1 MSTQP
6 DSRLDPQTDPR
17 LDGLEVYLVGG
28 AVRDAR
34 LGWPIGDRD
43 WVVVGATPEAMRQR
57 GFKSV
62 GRDFPVF
69 LHPDTHEE
77 YALARTERKQGRGY
91 TGFEVHASPDVTLEA
106 DLARRDFT
114 INAMAETPAGE
125 LVDPYG
131 GAADLEARQLRHVSA
146 AFVEDPLR
154 VLRAARFLARYR
166 KLGFTIAPQTMT
178 LMRQLTDSGEM
189 SYLVAERVWTETHK
203 ALGEADPAAYFQT
216 LESCGALAELMPPL
230 STPTLEQVLARL
242 EHVPDA
248 SAAYPLTLWRWA
260 RLGEH
265 LQDDEQSRLN
275 DAVKA
280 PNAFRDAMR
289 LAALSYRLRQQIG
302 GQRPGVET
310 DHAGTIMA
318 WLDAIDAWRRPER
331 VAPLLALIA
340 HDDGSLA
347 DDLVLA
353 WRLASQIV
361 PKALLDEGFR
371 GPALGEEL
379 SRRRKETV
387 REALGTS

>member
-1 MSTQP
+1 MNSQP

-131 GAADLEARQLRHVSA
+131 GAADLKARQLRHVSA

-166 KLGFTIAPQTMT
+166 KLGFTIAPETMT

-230 STPTLEQVLARL
+230 STPALEQVLARL
-242 EHVPDA
+242 EHVPDE
-248 SAAYPLTLWRWA
+248 SAACPLTLWRWA

-289 LAALSYRLRQQIG
+289 LAALSYRLRQQVG
-302 GQRPGVET
+302 GKRPGAEA
-310 DHAGTIMA
+310 DRADAIMA

-347 DDLVLA
+347 DDLALA

>member
-1 MSTQP
+1 MSSQP

-91 TGFEVHASPDVTLEA
+91 TGFEIHASPDVTLEA

-166 KLGFTIAPQTMT
+166 KLGFTIAAETMT

-203 ALGEADPAAYFQT
+203 ALGEADPAAYFQM

-230 STPTLEQVLARL
+230 STPALEHVLARL
-242 EHVPDA
+242 EHVPDE
-248 SAAYPLTLWRWA
+248 SAAYPLRLWRWA

-302 GQRPGVET
+302 GQRPGVDT
-310 DHAGTIMA
+310 DRADTIMA

-331 VAPLLALIA
+331 VAPLLALVA

-347 DDLVLA
+347 DDLALA

>member
-1 MSTQP
+1 MNSQP
-6 DSRLDPQTDPR
+6 DSCPDPQTDPR

-166 KLGFTIAPQTMT
+166 KLGFTIAAETMT

-230 STPTLEQVLARL
+230 STPTLEHVLARL
-242 EHVPDA
+242 EHVPDE

-275 DAVKA
+275 DVVKA

-302 GQRPGVET
+302 GQRPGVDT
-310 DHAGTIMA
+310 DRADTIMA
-318 WLDAIDAWRRPER
+318 WLDAIDGWRRPER

-347 DDLVLA
+347 DDLALA

-379 SRRRKETV
+379 SKRRKETV

>member
-1 MSTQP
+1 M
-6 DSRLDPQTDPR
+6 
-17 LDGLEVYLVGG
+17 EVYLVGG

-34 LGWPIGDRD
+34 LGWPVGDRD
-43 WVVVGATPEAMRQR
+43 WVVVGATPEAMRLR

-77 YALARTERKQGRGY
+77 YALARTERKQGHGY

-114 INAMAETPAGE
+114 INAMAETPDGE

-131 GAADLEARQLRHVSA
+131 GAADLAARRLRHVSA

-166 KLGFTIAPQTMT
+166 KLGFTIVAETMA
-178 LMRQLTDSGEM
+178 LMRQLTESGEM
-189 SYLVAERVWTETHK
+189 QYLVAARGWTETHK
-203 ALGEADPAAYFQT
+203 AL
-216 LESCGALAELMPPL
+216 MPPL
-230 STPTLEQVLARL
+230 ATPSLPEVLARL
-242 EHVPDA
+242 EPVPDESA
-248 SAAYPLTLWRWA
+248 SHSVALWRWA

-265 LQDDEQSRLN
+265 LEDDEQARLN

-289 LAALSYRLRQQIG
+289 LAALSRRLRLRIDDL
-302 GQRPGVET
+302 RPGDAE
-310 DHAGTIMA
+310 DRAGAIMA
-318 WLDAIDAWRRPER
+318 WLDGIDAWRRPER
-331 VAPLLALIA
+331 VTPLLALIA
-340 HDDGSLA
+340 HDDGELA
-347 DDLVLA
+347 DDLALA
-353 WRLASQIV
+353 WRLASQIL

-371 GPALGEEL
+371 GPALGKEL
-379 SRRRKETV
+379 SRRRQATV
-387 REALGTS
+387 REALDTRR

>member
-1 MSTQP
+1 MP
-6 DSRLDPQTDPR
+6 PDPR

-28 AVRDAR
+28 AVRDSR
-34 LGWPIGDRD
+34 LGWPVGDRD
-43 WVVVGATPEAMRQR
+43 WVVVGATPETLRQR
-57 GFKSV
+57 GFKPV

-77 YALARTERKQGRGY
+77 YALARTERKQGHGY

-131 GAADLEARQLRHVSA
+131 GAADLAARRLRHVSA

-166 KLGFTIAPQTMT
+166 KLGFTIAAETMA
-178 LMRQLTDSGEM
+178 LMRQLTESGEM
-189 SYLVAERVWTETHK
+189 QYLVAERVWTETHK
-203 ALGEADPAAYFQT
+203 ALGEADPSAYFQT
-216 LESCGALAELMPPL
+216 LETCGALTVLMPPL
-230 STPTLEQVLARL
+230 ATPSLPEVLARL
-242 EHVPDA
+242 APVPDESA
-248 SAAYPLTLWRWA
+248 SHSVALWRWA

-265 LQDDEQSRLN
+265 LEDDEQARLN

-289 LAALSYRLRQQIG
+289 LAALSRRLRLRIDDL
-302 GQRPGVET
+302 RPGDAE
-310 DHAGTIMA
+310 DRAGAIMA
-318 WLDAIDAWRRPER
+318 WLDGIDAWRRPER

-340 HDDGSLA
+340 HDDGELA
-347 DDLVLA
+347 GDLALA
-353 WRLASQIV
+353 WRLASQIL

-371 GPALGEEL
+371 GLALGEEL
-379 SRRRKETV
+379 SRRREATV
-387 REALGTS
+387 REALGTSR

>member
-91 TGFEVHASPDVTLEA
+91 TGFQVHASPDVTLEA

-166 KLGFTIAPQTMT
+166 KLGFTIAPETMT

-242 EHVPDA
+242 EHVPDE
-248 SAAYPLTLWRWA
+248 SAACPLTLWRWA

-302 GQRPGVET
+302 GKRPEAET
-310 DHAGTIMA
+310 DRADAIMA

-347 DDLVLA
+347 DDLALA

>member
-1 MSTQP
+1 MSMP
-6 DSRLDPQTDPR
+6 PDPR

-34 LGWPIGDRD
+34 LGWPVGDRD
-43 WVVVGATPEAMRQR
+43 WVVVGATPEALRQR
-57 GFKSV
+57 GFKPV

-77 YALARTERKQGRGY
+77 YALARTERKQGHGY
-91 TGFEVHASPDVTLEA
+91 TGFEVHASPEVTLEA

-114 INAMAETPAGE
+114 INAMAETPTGE
-125 LVDPYG
+125 LIDPYG
-131 GAADLEARQLRHVSA
+131 GADDLAARRLRHVSA

-166 KLGFTIAPQTMT
+166 KLGFTIAAETMA

-189 SYLVAERVWTETHK
+189 RYLVAERVWTETHN
-203 ALGEADPAAYFQT
+203 ALGEADPSAYFQT
-216 LESCGALAELMPPL
+216 LEACGALAVLMPPL
-230 STPTLEQVLARL
+230 ATPSLPEALARL
-242 EHVPDA
+242 EPVPDESNSHSVA
-248 SAAYPLTLWRWA
+248 LWRWA

-265 LQDDEQSRLN
+265 LEDDEQSRLN

-289 LAALSYRLRQQIG
+289 LAALSRRLRHRIG
-302 GQRPGVET
+302 GQRPDDGGE
-310 DHAGTIMA
+310 DRADAIMT
-318 WLDAIDAWRRPER
+318 WLDGIDAWRRPER

-340 HDDGSLA
+340 HDDGGLA
-347 DDLVLA
+347 DDLALA
-353 WRLASQIV
+353 WRLASQIL
-361 PKALLDEGFR
+361 PKALLAEGFR

-379 SRRRKETV
+379 SRRREATV
-387 REALGTS
+387 REALASR